1 AIQNSVES
9 SLINKKMEYSQH
21 LDEVDNSAVKH
32 LKNNKAKG
40 SSDLRKVKS
49 PQNGE
54 EREVSLA
61 PTVETNL
68 QANGTRGFREY
79 RGTRYF
85 HSNRRSRNSVD
96 QEGKDL
102 KGRQE
107 KTRIYHNGKD
117 STSCQS
123 NKEFVH
129 NASPSSSKTLKIKD
143 DSMKNKIAPSEIPS
157 LPFPSLS
164 KSSPAS
170 KNKEGSN
177 SFDKF
182 PSLPHSAKTSS
193 SKPEDV
199 RQAETKEKDKSCLQ
213 SEDSGGFR
221 LTKDSDK
228 LHIADNSSLGVE
240 KKSSAESSNE
250 VLSDSIINSLL
261 KYFSK
266 PRKEVEERSQS
277 FSNSYEDSHSRSGE
291 YIIHST
297 PRNSSNDEEF
307 EQSRSQKASPSYE
320 ETRWFHYQGKAKKR
334 LNFSGLKSTFSNSY
348 LERLWNEIVDE
359 CEESLKERKENITD
373 MKEDSSCNICLSDI
387 HSTVEEP
394 NCVNINQKLT
404 LLPIDV
410 LNPFMPTTKSHEIS
424 DSGSYERNF
433 STPLENSKIRKNFR
447 NEIGALP
454 TPIVPGPSRQISLNP
469 SLNQFHEGCNPYLKT
484 SSFTTFHP
492 GQEHLTSIPNIGT
505 QIPRDS
511 QSVKNLSIPSSVV
524 LPVNNSSTV
533 SNFGIDFPYIPS
545 PISNPSTGLT
555 IPVTNV
561 VFRHSMNNSFATPT
575 LTSNVVSPLS
585 NSLPVS
591 IIETNSIYVP
601 SPMNNSSSTS
611 TLPVFS
617 NAINVPLCP
626 KFNE

>member
-1 AIQNSVES
+1 MKIKDSQDGQVFKSSQRGEEANVPTVFTAVDVVELSLDKITHSADYEEGSSSLEPKKHEPPLIMEKSPFCHSDSSGSSNILCITTDENDVPMSATVKTSCKAIQNSVES

-40 SSDLRKVKS
+40 SSDLRKEKS

-102 KGRQE
+102 KGRHE

-143 DSMKNKIAPSEIPS
+143 DSMKNKISPSEIPS

-182 PSLPHSAKTSS
+182 PNLPHSAKTSS

-250 VLSDSIINSLL
+250 VLSDSIINSL
-261 KYFSK
+261 
-266 PRKEVEERSQS
+266 
-277 FSNSYEDSHSRSGE
+277 
-291 YIIHST
+291 
-297 PRNSSNDEEF
+297 
-307 EQSRSQKASPSYE
+307 
-320 ETRWFHYQGKAKKR
+320 
-334 LNFSGLKSTFSNSY
+334 
-348 LERLWNEIVDE
+348 
-359 CEESLKERKENITD
+359 
-373 MKEDSSCNICLSDI
+373 
-387 HSTVEEP
+387 
-394 NCVNINQKLT
+394 
-404 LLPIDV
+404 
-410 LNPFMPTTKSHEIS
+410 
-424 DSGSYERNF
+424 
-433 STPLENSKIRKNFR
+433 
-447 NEIGALP
+447 
-454 TPIVPGPSRQISLNP
+454 
-469 SLNQFHEGCNPYLKT
+469 
-484 SSFTTFHP
+484 
-492 GQEHLTSIPNIGT
+492 
-505 QIPRDS
+505 
-511 QSVKNLSIPSSVV
+511 
-524 LPVNNSSTV
+524 
-533 SNFGIDFPYIPS
+533 
-545 PISNPSTGLT
+545 
-555 IPVTNV
+555 
-561 VFRHSMNNSFATPT
+561 
-575 LTSNVVSPLS
+575 
-585 NSLPVS
+585 
-591 IIETNSIYVP
+591 
-601 SPMNNSSSTS
+601 
-611 TLPVFS
+611 
-617 NAINVPLCP
+617 
-626 KFNE
+626 

>member
-1 AIQNSVES
+1 MKIKDSQDGQVGKSSQKGEANVPTKFKSVDVVELSLDKIAHSADYEEGSS
-9 SLINKKMEYSQH
+9 SLEP
-21 LDEVDNSAVKH
+21 EKH
-32 LKNNKAKG
+32 VHSLIIERSPFCHSD
-40 SSDLRKVKS
+40 SSDSSNILCITSDENDVLMSATVKTSKKV
-49 PQNGE
+49 
-54 EREVSLA
+54 
-61 PTVETNL
+61 
-68 QANGTRGFREY
+68 
-79 RGTRYF
+79 
-85 HSNRRSRNSVD
+85 SNENTLHIIVCWILCHITNSVD

-266 PRKEVEERSQS
+266 PRKEVEERSRS
-277 FSNSYEDSHSRSGE
+277 FSNSYDDSHSRSGE

-307 EQSRSQKASPSYE
+307 EQSRNQKASPSFE

-359 CEESLKERKENITD
+359 CEDSLKERKENITD
-373 MKEDSSCNICLSDI
+373 MKEDSSCNICLR
-387 HSTVEEP
+387 EYAP
-394 NCVNINQKLT
+394 LGFKL
-404 LLPIDV
+404 
-410 LNPFMPTTKSHEIS
+410 
-424 DSGSYERNF
+424 
-433 STPLENSKIRKNFR
+433 RK
-447 NEIGALP
+447 
-454 TPIVPGPSRQISLNP
+454 
-469 SLNQFHEGCNPYLKT
+469 
-484 SSFTTFHP
+484 
-492 GQEHLTSIPNIGT
+492 
-505 QIPRDS
+505 
-511 QSVKNLSIPSSVV
+511 
-524 LPVNNSSTV
+524 
-533 SNFGIDFPYIPS
+533 
-545 PISNPSTGLT
+545 
-555 IPVTNV
+555 
-561 VFRHSMNNSFATPT
+561 
-575 LTSNVVSPLS
+575 
-585 NSLPVS
+585 
-591 IIETNSIYVP
+591 IYV
-601 SPMNNSSSTS
+601 
-611 TLPVFS
+611 
-617 NAINVPLCP
+617 
-626 KFNE
+626 